1 MNGSRIVRKLDS
13 ESWVSM
19 PWLMNIRRKTKSPMN
34 SLGFIYSAMLN
45 ATSNPASNSSEL
57 K

>member
-1 MNGSRIVRKLDS
+1 MNGSKISRKLAS
-13 ESWVSM
+13 ESWVSI

-34 SLGFIYSAMLN
+34 NFGFIYSAMLN
-45 ATSNPASNSSEL
+45 DTSNPASNSSEL